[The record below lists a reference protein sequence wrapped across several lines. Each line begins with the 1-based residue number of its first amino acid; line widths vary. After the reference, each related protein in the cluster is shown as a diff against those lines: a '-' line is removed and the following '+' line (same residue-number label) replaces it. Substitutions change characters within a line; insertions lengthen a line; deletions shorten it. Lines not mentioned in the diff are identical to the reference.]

1 VNPELWPESREHF
14 FAVKLALP
22 RDLAPAGCGGI
33 LAAPFHQRRLTMY
46 KHSEFANLFIVDHP
60 LVQHKLT
67 LMRRAETPTSLFR
80 QLLKEVSLLMA
91 YELTQPLPMTTDK
104 IETPVAPMEA
114 PVLAGRKPAIVSI
127 LRAGLGMAE
136 GLRELL
142 PSAREGHIGLY
153 RDRETKRPVD
163 YYAKLPEPAGRL
175 FILTDPM
182 LATGYSAAHAIDVL
196 RKHGV
201 SNQNIR
207 FMALVVAPEG
217 IRVVEEAHPGVHV
230 YAAALDEKLDENAYI
245 VPGMGDAGD
254 RLFGTK

>member
-1 VNPELWPESREHF
+1 ML
-14 FAVKLALP
+14 
-22 RDLAPAGCGGI
+22 
-33 LAAPFHQRRLTMY
+33 
-46 KHSEFANLFIVDHP
+46 KHPDYSNLFIIDHP

-67 LMRRAETPTSLFR
+67 LMRRSDTPTSLFR
-80 QLLKEVSLLMA
+80 QLLKEISLLMA
-91 YELTQPLPMTTDK
+91 YELTQPLPMTK
-104 IETPVAPMEA
+104 QRIETPVAPMDA
-114 PVLAGRKPAIVSI
+114 PVVAGRKPAIVSI

-153 RDRETKRPVD
+153 RDPETKRPVE
-163 YYAKLPEPAGRL
+163 YYVKLPEPAGRL
-175 FILTDPM
+175 FIVTDPM
-182 LATGYSAAHAIDVL
+182 LATGYSAAHSIDVL
-196 RKHGV
+196 RRHGV

-230 YAAALDEKLDENAYI
+230 YAAAIDERLDENAYI
-245 VPGMGDAGD
+245 VPGLGDAGD